1 MKKYLLFLLLAGE
14 GLSSHA
20 MSMTWRT
27 ECVGY
32 YQLQL
37 PDNLEVAL
45 YPINDFVKPNK
56 EPKTENG
63 ILIQKYSE
71 PGITFGKNNY
81 WQDNDAIQAQFTAF
95 YYSNYMIGISSE
107 ADSYIDFSGYLEKV
121 KADFS
126 FVKESSR
133 ELEKSNLKLYHEAM
147 TPEEEFKRKY
157 DYLIKTYPDSFA
169 AYIPGARVVYVNKNR
184 RLYLFWGEYQKDTGE
199 KSQTAEKQWQQSE
212 PEVLS
217 LLSRFRP
224 RNLYEVPSSQGF
236 CLPYGFIT
244 NDSGHESR
252 NMGVTYRLKN
262 HPDVTIF
269 FQDLGMKPESGKE
282 DDLNQKDYV
291 TWLWNWQYQWSA
303 ASKELINPKWRSIKM
318 DGRDGIG
325 AFVRATYKNFPVYDD
340 NGNEINRQNYI
351 NYGYVA
357 YVQGNHQARNLE
369 PDLLL
374 YVMQDSSQAKGQPPM
389 SKDELLKMAE
399 HIVSTIKR
407 R

>member
-1 MKKYLLFLLLAGE
+1 MKKYLLFLLLVGRV
-14 GLSSHA
+14 LSSDA

-37 PDNLEVAL
+37 PDNIEVAL

-63 ILIQKYSE
+63 ILIKKYSE
-71 PGITFGKNNY
+71 PRITFGKNNY

-147 TPEEEFKRKY
+147 TPEEKFKRKY

-169 AYIPGARVVYVNKNR
+169 AYIPGARVVYINKNR
-184 RLYLFWGEYQKDTGE
+184 QLYLFWGEYQKDTGE
-199 KSQTAEKQWQQSE
+199 KSETAEKQWQQSE

-269 FQDLGMKPESGKE
+269 FQDLGPSSGPGE
-282 DDLNQKDYV
+282 RRPDPNMSAKDYV
-291 TWLWNWQYQWSA
+291 TYFWNVRYGHSFRDIKLYGKGFSYPDMDNRKAVA
-303 ASKELINPKWRSIKM
+303 ASAKFTR
-318 DGRDGIG
+318 
-325 AFVRATYKNFPVYDD
+325 YDKQID
-340 NGNEINRQNYI
+340 
-351 NYGYVA
+351 YGYVA
-357 YVQGNHQARNLE
+357 FVKGETPEE
-369 PDLLL
+369 PDLLF
-374 YVMQDSSQAKGQPPM
+374 YVIRDSRQARGNPPVAQG
-389 SKDELLKMAE
+389 EIEKMAE